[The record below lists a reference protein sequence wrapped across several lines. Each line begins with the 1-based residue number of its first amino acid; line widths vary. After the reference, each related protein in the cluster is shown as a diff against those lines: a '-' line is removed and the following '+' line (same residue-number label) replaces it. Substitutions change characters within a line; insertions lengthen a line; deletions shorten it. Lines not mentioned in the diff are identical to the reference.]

1 MSTIE
6 STSNHTPNHAT
17 NMNLNMH
24 KINSINT
31 QSTIAPKHKQ
41 STPSINP
48 NPSPHLS
55 NIKNIPHF
63 LSNKDNVPHDINNNI
78 HSQSGYDNNM
88 MIIPTNDVTIK
99 YMNHGLV
106 KSEVINL
113 AMKIIIKQSK
123 HTKHTSRNQ
132 LVDINRFVKGIM
144 NYLKVK
150 QFMPT

>member
-31 QSTIAPKHKQ
+31 QSTNAPKHKQ

-63 LSNKDNVPHDINNNI
+63 MSNKDNVQHDINHI

-99 YMNHGLV
+99 
-106 KSEVINL
+106 
-113 AMKIIIKQSK
+113 
-123 HTKHTSRNQ
+123 
-132 LVDINRFVKGIM
+132 
-144 NYLKVK
+144 
-150 QFMPT
+150 